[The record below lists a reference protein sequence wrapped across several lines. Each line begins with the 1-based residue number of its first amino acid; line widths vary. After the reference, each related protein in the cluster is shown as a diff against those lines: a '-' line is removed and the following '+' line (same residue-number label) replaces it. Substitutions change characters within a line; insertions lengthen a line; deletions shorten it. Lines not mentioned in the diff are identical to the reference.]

1 MTHFTV
7 GQVVKVSDKRPK
19 PPKHHSKK
27 LKEWESNH
35 FNGIVIEIK
44 AYKNCIVV
52 KNTDINTPIVASWNF
67 EISLDDAIRKV
78 EPIISEDG

>member
-27 LKEWESNH
+27 LKEWENNH
-35 FNGIVIEIK
+35 FNGVVKEIRSDRDS
-44 AYKNCIVV
+44 ILV
-52 KNTDINTPIVASWNF
+52 KNTDATIPGIIEFCF
-67 EISLDDAIRKV
+67 EISLSDSIRKI
-78 EPIISEDG
+78 ESIKN